1 MHDKDKILLAY
12 DVASVP
18 EEAKVGVSTEEALKS
33 IMEIYEQDG
42 ILFYDSSLGLAPV
55 LIEKGDFAETK
66 EFIDVTFKEGRKL
79 LVQYLKEN
87 K

>member
-12 DVASVP
+12 DVASIP
-18 EEAKVGVSTEEALKS
+18 EEAKAGVSTGEALKS

-66 EFIDVTFKEGRKL
+66 EFVDVKSKEGRKL
-79 LVQYLKEN
+79 LVQYLKEDE
-87 K
+87 